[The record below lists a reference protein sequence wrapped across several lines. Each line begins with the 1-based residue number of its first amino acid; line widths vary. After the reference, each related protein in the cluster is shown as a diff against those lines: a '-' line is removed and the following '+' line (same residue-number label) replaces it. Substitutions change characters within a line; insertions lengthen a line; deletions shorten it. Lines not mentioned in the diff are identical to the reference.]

1 MWQQPTPG
9 IRAGA
14 ESESGLSE
22 CRKKAKPP
30 DFRRAARYKMWQ
42 RPTLPRFTVV
52 PSAQWGLTS
61 LFGMGRG
68 VHPRYNRHHIFCGL
82 SRESLVLS
90 R

>member
-42 RPTLPRFTVV
+42 RPTPRIRAGAESESGFSECCKKAKPLLDYSMQGLAIRCGSDLLSHVLP
-52 PSAQWGLTS
+52 
-61 LFGMGRG
+61 
-68 VHPRYNRHHIFCGL
+68 
-82 SRESLVLS
+82 
-90 R
+90 